1 MTSFLQKNK
10 FLLSFFI
17 FCPQFVPKFTTII
30 LYNSCFK
37 IIFLFYCFIK
47 LYYHFIFCQ

>member
-17 FCPQFVPKFTTII
+17 FCPQFVP
-30 LYNSCFK
+30 
-37 IIFLFYCFIK
+37 IFLIEHVLFCFNIE
-47 LYYHFIFCQ
+47 H